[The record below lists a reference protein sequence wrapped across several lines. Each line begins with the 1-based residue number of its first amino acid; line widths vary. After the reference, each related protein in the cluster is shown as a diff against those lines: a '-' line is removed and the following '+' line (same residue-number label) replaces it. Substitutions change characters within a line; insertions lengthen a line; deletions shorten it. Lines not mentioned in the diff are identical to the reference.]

1 MGSSE
6 GSRDSEHGT
15 RPRPDPVVRILSSIY
30 PGVAALRAE
39 NEDLRHQIE
48 HAEHLAVTDPLTGL
62 ANRRGWDMQVARELS
77 RARRMKRPLCL
88 ALIDIDHFKAFNDTH
103 GHLAADH
110 LLVEVAAG
118 WRSSI
123 RDIDL
128 LCRWG
133 GDEFGLLL
141 PDCALPGAEEI
152 LERLRDAMPAG
163 QTATAAAVRWDEKES
178 SEQLLDRADR
188 QMYHAKQH
196 ELVRRDL

>member
-1 MGSSE
+1 MSSSE
-6 GSRDSEHGT
+6 AGRDSEQGT
-15 RPRPDPVVRILSSIY
+15 RPRADPVVRILSSIY

-39 NEDLRHQIE
+39 NEELRHKIE
-48 HAEHLAVTDPLTGL
+48 HAEYLAVTDPLTGL
-62 ANRRGWDMQVARELS
+62 PNRRGWDMQLARELS

-110 LLVEVAAG
+110 LLVEVAAA
-118 WRSSI
+118 WRSSV

-141 PDCALPGAEEI
+141 PDCALPSAEEI
-152 LERLRDAMPAG
+152 LERLHDAMPAG
-163 QTATAAAVRWDEKES
+163 QTATAAAVRWDENES

-188 QMYHAKQH
+188 QMYHAKQR
-196 ELVRRDL
+196 ELVRRTS